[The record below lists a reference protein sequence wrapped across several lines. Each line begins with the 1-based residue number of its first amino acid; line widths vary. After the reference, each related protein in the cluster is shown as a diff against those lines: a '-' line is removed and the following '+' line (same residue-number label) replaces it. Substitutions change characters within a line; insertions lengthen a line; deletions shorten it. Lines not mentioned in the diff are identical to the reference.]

1 MLYSE
6 QAENEDIFTFS
17 EMETAWL
24 QEYYLRYFIKSPFII
39 ISLILMIN
47 KVMCGFMFIDIATVW
62 PWT

>member
-17 EMETAWL
+17 EMERAWL
-24 QEYYLRYFIKSPFII
+24 QEYYLRYYIKSPLIVT
-39 ISLILMIN
+39 SLILMIN
-47 KVMCGFMFIDIATVW
+47 KVVCGFMFIDISTGW

>member
-6 QAENEDIFTFS
+6 QVANEDIFIFS
-17 EMETAWL
+17 EMERGWL

-39 ISLILMIN
+39 TSLILMIN
-47 KVMCGFMFIDIATVW
+47 KVMYGFMFIDIATLW